1 MIWEFCF
8 FCFVFLTI
16 KEVVPCRVHQWQEKD
31 VYNVW
36 GSRRARVCW
45 WVKFCKQWCWAM
57 CLPEGNTDAKTCFYR
72 SGPFALCCQ
81 HKMDFQEV
89 DDKKAWQTAILLVA
103 NNFIVEH
110 RAGLLYTQP
119 SASPG
124 GIGSSHTTRA
134 KWFLETRPQG
144 ETLSMNI
151 LPGAAKWLT
160 MYISLFC
167 SSVSAL
173 GVRLTWGPH
182 KG

>member
-1 MIWEFCF
+1 MIWEFF
-8 FCFVFLTI
+8 VVVVFLKI
-16 KEVVPCRVHQWQEKD
+16 KEVVPCRVHQWQKK
-31 VYNVW
+31 
-36 GSRRARVCW
+36 RRMFTMSGA
-45 WVKFCKQWCWAM
+45 QEGAM

-89 DDKKAWQTAILLVA
+89 DDKKAWQTVIPLVA

-110 RAGLLYTQP
+110 RAGLVYTQP

-124 GIGSSHTTRA
+124 GLGSSHTTRA
-134 KWFLETRPQG
+134 KRFLETLPQG